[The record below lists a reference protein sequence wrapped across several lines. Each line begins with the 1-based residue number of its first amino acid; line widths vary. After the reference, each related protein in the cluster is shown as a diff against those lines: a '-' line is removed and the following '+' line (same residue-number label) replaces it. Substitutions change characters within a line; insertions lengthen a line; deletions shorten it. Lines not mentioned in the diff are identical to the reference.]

1 MKYSLF
7 SCLASLSIFMT
18 SASPLRANPSLYQI
32 DDGGSEV
39 AAGVGS
45 FNGADMIALNQFTV
59 IGGNNMI
66 GSVSIAWG
74 SAVNPNSSLNRLSYT
89 AVIWSDPNGDGDPTD
104 AQVLGTAPGVV
115 SSANTDTF
123 NVSLFPGCVTVTP
136 SFFVGFIITYGPSQ
150 NPGNITAV
158 DETAPLLNR
167 SFLTGSAVGAGNIYN
182 LGSNSVPLKPVEF
195 FGLNGNWMIRADSC
209 TAVPEPSS
217 FVLFTLGAIAGL
229 LGLARRERKQASVR
243 GQLEGRTRR
252 FFHGRFGDRTQR

>member
-1 MKYSLF
+1 MKQSLF
-7 SCLASLSIFMT
+7 SRLASLLIFVA
-18 SASPLRANPSLYQI
+18 SASPLKANPSLYQI

-66 GSVSIAWG
+66 GSVSVAWG
-74 SAVNPNSSLNRLSYT
+74 SAVNPNSSLNGLSYT

-104 AQVLGTAPGVV
+104 AQVLGTAPGLV

-123 NVSLFPGCVTVTP
+123 NVSLFSNCVTVTP

-150 NPGNITAV
+150 NPGNITAF

-167 SFLTGSAVGAGNIYN
+167 SFVTGSAVGTGNISN
-182 LGSNSVPLKPVEF
+182 LSSNSVPLKPVEF
-195 FGLNGNWMIRADSC
+195 FGLNGNWMIRADPC
-209 TAVPEPSS
+209 AAVPEPSS
-217 FVLFTLGAIAGL
+217 FALVILGGIAAL
-229 LGLARRERKQASVR
+229 LRLARRSAKQA
-243 GQLEGRTRR
+243 
-252 FFHGRFGDRTQR
+252 